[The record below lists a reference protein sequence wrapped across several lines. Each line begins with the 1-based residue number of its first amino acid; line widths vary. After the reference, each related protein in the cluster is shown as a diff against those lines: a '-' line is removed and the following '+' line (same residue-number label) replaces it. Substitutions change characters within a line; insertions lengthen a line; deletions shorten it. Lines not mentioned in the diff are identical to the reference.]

1 MAGNVIY
8 RGPIERQPRT
18 INKPVSGAYLPG
30 TMVEDVAAAL
40 TQITTALAKRPLVL
54 GNVEFKDQD
63 ALTAYTSGDTGVA
76 YEPMPGDVYQCAV
89 AAATYAK
96 GAPLTVAAAG
106 RLAAATAE
114 TVVVAFFD
122 DTPGAKSAG
131 DLVDVV
137 WANAYTVPAA

>member
-18 INKPVSGAYLPG
+18 INKPVAGAYLTG
-30 TMVEDVAAAL
+30 TMVEETATELV
-40 TQITTALAKRPLVL
+40 QITTGLAKRPLIL
-54 GNVEFKDQD
+54 TNMDFKDQD
-63 ALTAYTSGDTGVA
+63 IATAYTDEDTGIA
-76 YEPMPGDVYQCAV
+76 YEPMPGDVFQCRV

-96 GAPLTVAAAG
+96 GAPLTIAASG
-106 RLAAATAE
+106 RLAAATAA

-137 WANAYTVPAA
+137 WANSYTVPAA

>member
-18 INKPVSGAYLPG
+18 INKPVAGTYLPG
-30 TMVEDVAAAL
+30 TMVEETATELV
-40 TQITTALAKRPLVL
+40 QITTALAKRPLIL
-54 GNVEFKDQD
+54 TNMDFKDQD
-63 ALTAYTSGDTGVA
+63 ALTAYADEDTGIA
-76 YEPMPGDVYQCAV
+76 YEPMPGDVFQVAV